1 MHIVLFVNVG
11 RGEEEEEEEEER
23 FEWRIN
29 MNFHLFSPYKFI
41 QICSEVTSETLKQNN
56 KGSNPMKW
64 ISFTN
69 TI

>member
-11 RGEEEEEEEEER
+11 RGEEGEEEG
-23 FEWRIN
+23 FEQRIN

-41 QICSEVTSETLKQNN
+41 QICSEVTSETLKLNN
-56 KGSNPMKW
+56 KGSNSMKW